1 MPVDEIQREQ
11 AQLIPH
17 EDLGPYAGQ
26 WVAIRDGK
34 VIVSD
39 LDAVALR
46 SRPEVR
52 EDDLL
57 LPVPDQGPDLLLL

>member
-11 AQLIPH
+11 AEAMAH
-17 EDLGPYAGQ
+17 EDLAPYAGQ

-34 VIVSD
+34 VVAAD

-46 SRPEVR
+46 QRPEVK
-52 EDDLL
+52 DGDLL
-57 LPVPDQGPDLLLL
+57 LHVPDRGPDLLLL